1 MVVNPM
7 LPVLRIMCRKLPPS
21 MFLVDVMMKIARTF
35 ACVLRPV
42 IGTVGMRY
50 YINTRG
56 SQGQAMGAR
65 SRAPAKGRY
74 RPFLPALKRYLVHR
88 T

>member
-1 MVVNPM
+1 MVVNLM

-56 SQGQAMGAR
+56 SQGQAMGAP
-65 SRAPAKGRY
+65 PAKGGY
-74 RPFLPALKRYLVHR
+74 RPFLPALKR
-88 T
+88 

>member
-35 ACVLRPV
+35 GFACVLRPV
-42 IGTVGMRY
+42 IGTVSMRY

-74 RPFLPALKRYLVHR
+74 RLFLPALKR
-88 T
+88 